1 MNDFYQGE
9 KEIRVTKDVG
19 FDKVKII
26 SPDNRQKV
34 RERVKNPNIVAGR
47 YLLKEIFAD
56 VGIIVIP
63 EKMTMW
69 YQFTE

>member
-1 MNDFYQGE
+1 MNDFYHDK
-9 KEIRVTKDVG
+9 KEILVTKDVG
-19 FDKVKII
+19 FDKAKII
-26 SPDNRQKV
+26 SPENRQKV
-34 RERVKNPNIVAGR
+34 RERVNNLNIVTGR

-56 VGIIVIP
+56 IDITVIP

>member
-19 FDKVKII
+19 FDKAKII